1 LPKNS
6 QYRRR
11 IIVTLAVMAALLL
24 VGVTMM
30 KIDSADAQRGSPVTG
45 SVTAADNGSVA
56 QSDIPPP
63 VESSKQIEDPGVI
76 GAMVKMISALALV
89 IALVYGAL
97 YMLRRLMGRRLKGS
111 GGIGSLEVL
120 ETTYVGQHKAISLV
134 RVGHRSV
141 LVGVTDSQITTLT
154 ELDIEETEE
163 ILGTSTQP
171 GRTVPF
177 SGALT
182 GAVERLKTIGLRKK
196 QAVLE
201 T

>member
-1 LPKNS
+1 MPKNS

-11 IIVTLAVMAALLL
+11 VIVTMALMAALVL

-30 KIDSADAQRGSPVTG
+30 KVGSVDAQRVSPVNNSAT
-45 SVTAADNGSVA
+45 
-56 QSDIPPP
+56 QSDPRPSAEAAQP
-63 VESSKQIEDPGVI
+63 IENPGVV
-76 GAMVKMISALALV
+76 GAMVKMICALVLV

-97 YMLRRLMGRRLKGS
+97 HMLRRLMGRRLKGS
-111 GGIGSLEVL
+111 GGAGSLEVL

-134 RVGHRSV
+134 RVGQRSV
-141 LVGVTDSQITTLT
+141 LVGVTDNQITTLT
-154 ELDIEETEE
+154 ELDAEETEE

-171 GRTVPF
+171 AKTERF
-177 SGALT
+177 SGALS

>member
-1 LPKNS
+1 M
-6 QYRRR
+6 
-11 IIVTLAVMAALLL
+11 AVMAALVF

-30 KIDSADAQRGSPVTG
+30 KIDSADAQRELPGNNNATVT
-45 SVTAADNGSVA
+45 DNGNATQAEPQPSIDAA
-56 QSDIPPP
+56 Q
-63 VESSKQIEDPGVI
+63 EIENPGVV

-111 GGIGSLEVL
+111 GGNGSLEVL

-134 RVGHRSV
+134 RVGQRSV
-141 LVGVTDSQITTLT
+141 LVGVTESQITTLT
-154 ELDIEETEE
+154 ELDVEETEE
-163 ILGTSTQP
+163 ILGTATQP
-171 GRTVPF
+171 AKAQRF
-177 SGALT
+177 SGALS

-196 QAVLE
+196 QAALE

>member
-1 LPKNS
+1 M
-6 QYRRR
+6 
-11 IIVTLAVMAALLL
+11 IVTLAVMAALVF

-30 KIDSADAQRGSPVTG
+30 KIDSADAQRELPGNNNATVT
-45 SVTAADNGSVA
+45 DNGNATQAEQQPSVEA
-56 QSDIPPP
+56 VQ
-63 VESSKQIEDPGVI
+63 EIENPGVV

-111 GGIGSLEVL
+111 GGNGSLEVL

-134 RVGHRSV
+134 RVGQRSV
-141 LVGVTDSQITTLT
+141 LVGVTESQITTLT
-154 ELDIEETEE
+154 ELDVEETEE
-163 ILGTSTQP
+163 ILGTATQP
-171 GRTVPF
+171 AKAQRF
-177 SGALT
+177 SGALS

-196 QAVLE
+196 QAALE

>member
-1 LPKNS
+1 M
-6 QYRRR
+6 
-11 IIVTLAVMAALLL
+11 AVMAALVL

-30 KIDSADAQRGSPVTG
+30 KVDSADAQRELP
-45 SVTAADNGSVA
+45 ANGSAA
-56 QSDIPPP
+56 QSDPQPS
-63 VESSKQIEDPGVI
+63 VEPAQQIESPGVV
-76 GAMVKMISALALV
+76 GAMVKMICALALV

-111 GGIGSLEVL
+111 GGAGSLEVL

-134 RVGHRSV
+134 RVGNRSV
-141 LVGVTDSQITTLT
+141 LVGVTDNQITTLT
-154 ELDIEETEE
+154 ELDAEETEE

-171 GRTVPF
+171 AKTERFP
-177 SGALT
+177 GALS
-182 GAVERLKTIGLRKK
+182 GAVERLKTIGLRKE

>member
-1 LPKNS
+1 M
-6 QYRRR
+6 
-11 IIVTLAVMAALLL
+11 IVTLAVMAALVF

-30 KIDSADAQRGSPVTG
+30 KIDSADAQRELPGNNNATVT
-45 SVTAADNGSVA
+45 DNGNATQAEQQPSIDAA
-56 QSDIPPP
+56 Q
-63 VESSKQIEDPGVI
+63 EIENPGVV

-111 GGIGSLEVL
+111 GGNGSLEVL

-134 RVGHRSV
+134 RVGQRSV
-141 LVGVTDSQITTLT
+141 LVGVTESQITTLT
-154 ELDIEETEE
+154 ELDVEETEE
-163 ILGTSTQP
+163 ILGTATQP
-171 GRTVPF
+171 AKAQRF
-177 SGALT
+177 SGALS

-196 QAVLE
+196 QAALE